1 MSWRSWF
8 QKKYQEEQNTIS
20 AGDDMQRE
28 DQLGQKNFS
37 AQTIPVQTRI
47 PYLLPNNIE
56 EVNRLDLQHYILRY
70 LTKSNY
76 FAPIGQP
83 ESILDVGCGTGRW
96 ASEMA
101 ELFPQASVVGF
112 DQVAPTPLEDMPV
125 RYHFQ
130 QGSVLHKLNFK
141 DHEFSFVHQRLLCLA
156 IPSSYWPAEIQELV
170 RVTQRGGWVET
181 VEADIS
187 FQNAGPQSNLL
198 SDWIYRSC
206 KRRGIDPR
214 TSLNLKPVL
223 QQAGLI
229 NVKAETIAIP
239 VGKWGDKIGEMG
251 IINMH
256 AIWQAMKAPVV
267 SFAGVSGDEYD
278 HVISDVLQEC
288 EENHSQLIMHAAYGQ
303 CTI

>member
-8 QKKYQEEQNTIS
+8 QRKYQETQSMTSN
-20 AGDDMQRE
+20 GDDMQQDNQSAQR
-28 DQLGQKNFS
+28 KFS
-37 AQTIPVQTRI
+37 AQASPVQTHI

-56 EVNRLDLQHYILRY
+56 EVNRLDLQHYILHF

-76 FAPIGQP
+76 FAPISQP
-83 ESILDVGCGTGRW
+83 DSILDVGCGTGRW

-101 ELFPQASVVGF
+101 EQFPHARIVGF
-112 DQVAPTPLEDMPV
+112 DQAVPAPLEDIQA
-125 RYHFQ
+125 RYQFQ
-130 QGSVLHKLNFK
+130 QGSVLQKFNFK

-156 IPSSYWPAEIQELV
+156 IPSSYWPVEIQELV
-170 RVTQRGGWVET
+170 RITQRGGWIET

-187 FQNAGPQSNLL
+187 FQKGGPQSNLL

-229 NVKAETIAIP
+229 NVKSQAISIP
-239 VGKWGDKIGEMG
+239 VGKWGGKIGEMG
-251 IINMH
+251 ITNMH
-256 AIWQAMKAPVV
+256 AIWQAMKAPVI

-278 HVISDVLQEC
+278 RVISDVLREC
-288 EENHSQLIMHAAYGQ
+288 EENHSLLIMHAAYGQ
-303 CTI
+303 RPL